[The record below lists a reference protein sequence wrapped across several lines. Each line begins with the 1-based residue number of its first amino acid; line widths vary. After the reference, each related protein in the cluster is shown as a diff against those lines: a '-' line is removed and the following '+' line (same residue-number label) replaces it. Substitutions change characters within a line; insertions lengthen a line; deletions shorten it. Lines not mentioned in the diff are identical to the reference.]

1 MPFFTLN
8 SFRQFY
14 RLEGV
19 VGRPILV
26 LSHSIGTDHAMW
38 EPQIGDLLRHFQV
51 LRYDS
56 RGHGA
61 SDSPAGEYSIEQLG
75 RDALSLLDHLGI
87 SSAAWCGLSMGGAI
101 GQWLAL
107 HFPDRLTHL
116 VLANS
121 SPRFGDRNAWETRM
135 KMVREGGMAA
145 IASLALQR
153 FFSDAILQRDNPYVS
168 SIRSVLLGTDSVG
181 YVGCCAALRDFENTD
196 QLRNITVPSL
206 IFSGDRDVSTPWRGN
221 GEVLAREIPG
231 AKAIR
236 LSSAHLS
243 NLEQPR
249 SFLAALFD
257 FLLPADERNTL
268 EQGFE
273 VRREVL
279 GDAHV
284 DKSMAAAT
292 DFTRDFQELIT
303 CYAWGMVWRRPLL
316 DHRMRRLLALAM
328 MASLGRWEEFRMH
341 IKVGLEHELE
351 PCDLK
356 EVLLLVAVY
365 AGLPASNT
373 AFHIGKEEIENVL
386 NGDRSPE

>member
-1 MPFFTLN
+1 MPFLIIN
-8 SFRQFY
+8 RVRHFY

-19 VGRPILV
+19 SERPLIV

-38 EPQIGDLLRHFQV
+38 EPQVRDLLRHFQV
-51 LRYDS
+51 FRYDT

-61 SDSPAGEYSIEQLG
+61 SDSPAAEYSIEELG
-75 RDALSLLDHLGI
+75 RDALALLDHLGI
-87 SSAAWCGLSMGGAI
+87 ARAAWCGLSMGGAI

-107 HFPDRLTHL
+107 HAQDRLTHL

-121 SPRFGDRNAWETRM
+121 SPRFGDRSVWETRIN
-135 KMVREGGMAA
+135 MVREGGMAA

-153 FFSDAILQRDNPYVS
+153 FFSDITLQGNNPYVS
-168 SIRSVLLGTDSVG
+168 SIRSVLLGTDPAG
-181 YVGCCAALRDFENTD
+181 YIGCSAALRDFDNHQ
-196 QLRNITVPSL
+196 QLRNISVPAL
-206 IFSGDRDVSTPWRGN
+206 IISGDRDVSTPWAGN

-231 AKAIR
+231 AKAVC
-236 LSSAHLS
+236 LPAAHLS

-249 SFLAALFD
+249 SFLSALLN
-257 FLLPADERNTL
+257 FLLPADERSPL

-273 VRREVL
+273 MRREVL

-284 DKSMAAAT
+284 DKSIAAAT
-292 DFTRDFQELIT
+292 DFTHDFQELIT
-303 CYAWGMVWRRPLL
+303 RYAWGTVWKRPLL
-316 DHRMRRLLALAM
+316 DHRTRRLLALAM
-328 MASLGRWEEFRMH
+328 MAALGRWEEYRMH
-341 IKVGLEHELE
+341 IKVGLNHELE

-373 AFHIGKEEIENVL
+373 AFHIAKEEVESRDTN
-386 NGDRSPE
+386 